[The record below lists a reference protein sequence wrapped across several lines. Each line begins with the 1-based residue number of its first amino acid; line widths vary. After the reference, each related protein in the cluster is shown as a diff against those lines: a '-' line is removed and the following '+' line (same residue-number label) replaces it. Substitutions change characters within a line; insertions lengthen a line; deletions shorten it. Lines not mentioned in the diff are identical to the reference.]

1 MRRKMIATLIICV
14 TLVMQF
20 GASLSGAA
28 AARDGFADSPWCHNQ
43 AAVVDAAAPA
53 DRVSFNGKTSP
64 GGAPLEHDHASCSFC
79 QIGFTAALLE
89 TSVFEALV
97 IEPYR
102 RIALIEP
109 ASPATRVV
117 FNRSAPA
124 RAPPS
129 LI

>member
-1 MRRKMIATLIICV
+1 MRRKLIATLIICI

-28 AARDGFADSPWCHNQ
+28 AARDGFSASPWCHKQ
-43 AAVVDAAAPA
+43 SAAIAAASPA
-53 DRVSFNGKTSP
+53 ASVDEKTAP
-64 GGAPLEHDHASCSFC
+64 GGAPGTHDHASCSFC
-79 QIGFTAALLE
+79 QIGFTAALFE
-89 TSVFEALV
+89 TTVFEALA

-102 RIALIEP
+102 RIALIVPETP
-109 ASPATRVV
+109 KRGFS

-129 LI
+129 LA